1 MKFANIRDLRLDTNS
16 VLKLSEKEGPVVIL
30 RNSRPVAVLK
40 SVTEEVMEIKVNTLW
55 PKLRNAAERAG
66 YGLHDVEKLI
76 RRVRRGRGK

>member
-40 SVTEEVMEIKVNTLW
+40 SVTEEDMEIKVNTLW
-55 PKLRNAAERAG
+55 PKLRKIGRASCRER
-66 YGLHDVEKLI
+66 V
-76 RRVRRGRGK
+76 